1 MTWRVGL
8 VGVGGF
14 AQQAYLPALRSLND
28 VEVTLLCG
36 RSRDRIESVKHDWSL
51 NARVEEGP
59 DGLAK
64 ALDEDAADAVV
75 VVVPDRFH
83 AEMVQPVLAAGRHV
97 LCEKPITTDAA
108 SARLLRDLASATSV
122 VSMMSF
128 TYRYTLALQQARQLI
143 EDGAIGEVAAVR
155 VELHWGGGGPLGWR
169 EDGQV
174 SPGGI
179 WFDGGSHMVDTVG
192 VLVGGMR
199 ATRVFTSTVTR
210 ADGARPTNPDVVA
223 VAAEVERGSHWFK
236 LAHRTS
242 GREPD
247 AAVAISGLLS
257 RLDRITG
264 DQVIVVGSEGAL
276 NFSLGRGQVEW
287 LDLWRIGGERQRLLT
302 VQGDDYAPGTPPP
315 AVARMVQAWRDSLD
329 RRALSDWDAGFDVG
343 CAVQEVL
350 SAQISESGR
359 PTST

>member
-14 AQQAYLPALRSLND
+14 AQEAYLPALKSLD
-28 VEVTLLCG
+28 DMEVTLLCG
-36 RSRDRIESVKHDWSL
+36 RSRDRLESVRHDWSL
-51 NARVEEGP
+51 NARVEEGSE
-59 DGLAK
+59 GLAR
-64 ALDEDAADAVV
+64 ALDEDAADAVI

-83 AEMVQPVLAAGRHV
+83 AEMVQPVLKAGRHV
-97 LCEKPITTDAA
+97 LCDKPITTDAA
-108 SARLLRDLASATSV
+108 SARQLRDLASAAGV

-128 TYRYTLALQQARQLI
+128 TYRYTLAVQQARQLI

-155 VELHWGGGGPLGWR
+155 VELHWGAGGQLGWR
-169 EDGQV
+169 ENGQV

-199 ATRVFTSTVTR
+199 ATRVFTGTVTR

-223 VAAEVERGSHWFK
+223 VAAEVERGTSWFK

-242 GREPD
+242 GRQPG
-247 AAVAISGLLS
+247 AAVPVSGLLS
-257 RLDRITG
+257 RLDRITA
-264 DQVIVVGSEGAL
+264 DQVTVVGSEGAL
-276 NFSLGRGQVEW
+276 NFALGRGQVEW
-287 LDLWRIGGERQRLLT
+287 LDLQRTGGERRRLLT
-302 VQGDDYAPGTPPP
+302 VHSDDHVPGAPPP

-329 RRALSDWDAGFDVG
+329 RGALSNWDAGFDVG

-350 SAQISESGR
+350 CAQMSEGAG
-359 PTST
+359 PTPA